1 MFMRRRRPLA
11 AAAMIGGTAY
21 VANKAGKASAQNDM
35 AEQDQEARLEALE
48 AQQAQPAAP
57 APAPVA
63 AAPAAPAAG
72 GDDLTS
78 QLVELKGLMDQGV
91 LTQDEFNAAK
101 AKLLACGD
109 TRGERRWQWD
119 RFNCS

>member
-21 VANKAGKASAQNDM
+21 VANKRGQASAQADM

-48 AQQAQPAAP
+48 AQQAQQAAPPPAPVPAAP
-57 APAPVA
+57 
-63 AAPAAPAAG
+63 APAAG

-101 AKLLACGD
+101 AKLLA
-109 TRGERRWQWD
+109 
-119 RFNCS
+119 S

>member
-1 MFMRRRRPLA
+1 
-11 AAAMIGGTAY
+11 
-21 VANKAGKASAQNDM
+21 M

-48 AQQAQPAAP
+48 AQQAQQAAP
-57 APAPVA
+57 PPAAPVA
-63 AAPAAPAAG
+63 AAPAPAAG

-101 AKLLACGD
+101 AKLLA
-109 TRGERRWQWD
+109 
-119 RFNCS
+119 S

>member
-21 VANKAGKASAQNDM
+21 VANKRGQASAQADM

-48 AQQAQPAAP
+48 AQQAQQAAPPPAPVPAAP
-57 APAPVA
+57 
-63 AAPAAPAAG
+63 APAAG

-101 AKLLACGD
+101 AKLL
-109 TRGERRWQWD
+109 
-119 RFNCS
+119 SS

>member
-21 VANKAGKASAQNDM
+21 VANKRGQASAQADM

-48 AQQAQPAAP
+48 AQQAQQAAP
-57 APAPVA
+57 PAAPVA
-63 AAPAAPAAG
+63 AAPAPAAG

-101 AKLLACGD
+101 AKLLA
-109 TRGERRWQWD
+109 
-119 RFNCS
+119 S

>member
-21 VANKAGKASAQNDM
+21 VANKRGQASAQADM

-48 AQQAQPAAP
+48 AQQAQQAAPPP

-63 AAPAAPAAG
+63 AAPAAG
-72 GDDLTS
+72 GDDIAS
-78 QLVELKGLMDQGV
+78 KLVELKGLMDQGV
-91 LTQDEFNAAK
+91 LTEDEFNAAK
-101 AKLLACGD
+101 AKLLA
-109 TRGERRWQWD
+109 
-119 RFNCS
+119 